1 MNRQTKIISAALAL
15 TVVGTVILGLT
26 YYELHSGPGFNSEF
40 YANPNPQTAKPF
52 SYDDLASALKYVD
65 ADGMVNYKA
74 LKDQRNRLDSFCR
87 LIANLD
93 RKGFDKWPRKEKVA
107 FWINVYNALTL
118 KAIIDNYP
126 IKASLLKSLTYPKNS
141 IRQIPG
147 VWDKRQFLVMGQ
159 KMTLNQV
166 EHGVLRKKFKE
177 PRIHVALVCAA
188 MSCPP
193 LRSVPYV
200 SKKLDQHF
208 DDQTRKFL
216 SQPTKFRVDKKA
228 KKVYLSKIFQWFGK
242 DFVKIYKPAQGFTGY
257 GETQRSV
264 LNFVSK
270 YISPEDAKY
279 LRTGKYKL
287 VYLDYDWTLN
297 EQKSKKDSDK
307 E

>member
-15 TVVGTVILGLT
+15 AVVGTAILGLT
-26 YYELHSGPGFNSEF
+26 YFELHSDPGFDSEF

-65 ADGMVNYKA
+65 HDGMVNYKA
-74 LKDQRNRLDSFCR
+74 LKGQRDRLDSFCR

-93 RKGFDKWPRKEKVA
+93 RQKFDKWTRNDKVA
-107 FWINVYNALTL
+107 FWINAYNALTL

-126 IKASLLKSLTYPKNS
+126 IKARLFKSLTYPKNS

-159 KMTLNQV
+159 KMTLDQV
-166 EHGVLRKKFKE
+166 EHRILREQFKE

-188 MSCPP
+188 RSCPP

-200 SKKLDQHF
+200 SKKLDQQF
-208 DDQTRKFL
+208 DDQARKFL
-216 SQPTKFRVDKKA
+216 SQPTNFRVDKKA

-242 DFVKIYKPAQGFTGY
+242 DFVTIYKPAQGFTGH
-257 GETQRSV
+257 GEAQRSV

-270 YISPEDAKY
+270 YLSAGDAEY
-279 LRTGKYKL
+279 LRTGKYKVL
-287 VYLDYDWTLN
+287 YLDYDWTLN
-297 EQKSKKDSDK
+297 EAKPKKK
-307 E
+307 